1 MSEWLENNKTKNKV
15 FEEAQHKKIRFH
27 KAMNK
32 PISKNLFKDF
42 ANNRKK
48 TYWLVVFS
56 HILLYNILKYNKILK
71 KSTNICQSLLNKS

>member
-1 MSEWLENNKTKNKV
+1 MNDWKTIRPKTKSLRKPSI
-15 FEEAQHKKIRFH
+15 KKIRFH

-56 HILLYNILKYNKILK
+56 HILLYNILKYKKI
-71 KSTNICQSLLNKS
+71 SPNRY

>member
-1 MSEWLENNKTKNKV
+1 MNDWKTIRPKTKSLRKPSI
-15 FEEAQHKKIRFH
+15 KKIRFH

-48 TYWLVVFS
+48 TYWLVFS
-56 HILLYNILKYNKILK
+56 HIRLCNILKYKI
-71 KSTNICQSLLNKS
+71 SPNRY